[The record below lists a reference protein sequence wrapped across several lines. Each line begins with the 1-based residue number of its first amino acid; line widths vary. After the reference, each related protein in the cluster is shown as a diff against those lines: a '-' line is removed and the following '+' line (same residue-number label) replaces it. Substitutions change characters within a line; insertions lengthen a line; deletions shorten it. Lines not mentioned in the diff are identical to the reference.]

1 MSQKVLPDTLL
12 QLQLQVIFSRVWK
25 VHYKTEDD
33 LLYLFKFPDFS
44 SPLQEILLHWSM
56 KSPHCIHNP
65 R

>member
-33 LLYLFKFPDFS
+33 LLCLFKFPDFS
-44 SPLQEILLHWSM
+44 SPLQILLHWSM
-56 KSPHCIHNP
+56 KGPHCIRNP